1 MNRQHF
7 RLAAALALRAAQSSA
22 SLMTLLERDAYLD
35 PGAALN
41 VTSGYPEGL
50 SPQWMTDYQLHPPA
64 DVLHVPPGE
73 YASVICG
80 WFARFFGCADVS
92 LIPSCTMAFAIAA
105 QALTRSPGDEF
116 IVIDTS
122 YDSYPRLLAAFG
134 ARVVY
139 ARRDADGNPDPESV
153 RAACTARTR
162 AVVIVCP
169 DNPLGVVT
177 PPAVMERLIAV
188 CKGRGLTLL
197 ADYCLAA
204 VNPFGRQLPV
214 LPKMASSRGL
224 SWIALGDTSKILGL
238 NGSKFGALM
247 YPPQWRERLEAA
259 TSAWFFQY
267 SQYDLA
273 VVASILS
280 DRRFL
285 PYLHRLSG
293 QVGSGYAYL
302 RDEVAQPP
310 LAVPPMGGGCFALI
324 DAAGLGL
331 DDVTYAR
338 LLADRYATLVVPLSW
353 FPAGRR
359 AVPETRVR
367 VSLNRPPAVIGQLA
381 AALNASATALAGRV
395 AC

>member
-1 MNRQHF
+1 
-7 RLAAALALRAAQSSA
+7 
-22 SLMTLLERDAYLD
+22 MTLLERSAYLD

-64 DVLHVPPGE
+64 DFLDVPPGQ
-73 YASVICG
+73 YASVICD
-80 WFARFFGCADVS
+80 WFASLFGCGNIS
-92 LIPSCTMAFAIAA
+92 LVPSCTMAFAIAA

-139 ARRDADGNPDPESV
+139 ARRDQDGNPDPESV
-153 RAACTARTR
+153 LAACTARSR

-188 CKGRGLTLL
+188 CKERDLTLL

-204 VNPFGRQLPV
+204 VNPFGAQIPV
-214 LPKMASSRGL
+214 VPKMASSRGL

-238 NGSKFGALM
+238 NGGKFGALI

-259 TSAWFFQY
+259 TSAWFFQH

-273 VVASILS
+273 VVASILADS
-280 DRRFL
+280 RFL
-285 PYLHRLSG
+285 PYLHQLNR
-293 QVGSGYAYL
+293 QVGSAYAYL

-310 LAVPPMGGGCFALI
+310 LAVPSLGAGCFALI

-331 DDVTYAR
+331 DDVAYAR
-338 LLADRYATLVVPLSW
+338 LLADRYSTLVVPLSW
-353 FPAGRR
+353 FPGGQR
-359 AVPETRVR
+359 AVPETRIR
-367 VSLNRPPAVIGQLA
+367 VSLNRPGAVIGQLA
-381 AALNASATALAGRV
+381 SALNSSATALAGRI

>member
-1 MNRQHF
+1 
-7 RLAAALALRAAQSSA
+7 
-22 SLMTLLERDAYLD
+22 MTLLERNAYLD
-35 PGAALN
+35 SGGALN
-41 VTSGYPEGL
+41 VTSGYPQGL
-50 SPQWMTDYQLHPPA
+50 SPQWMADYQLHPPA
-64 DVLHVPPGE
+64 DFLDVPPGE
-73 YASVICG
+73 YASVICA
-80 WFARFFGCADVS
+80 WFARFFGCGNIS
-92 LIPSCTMAFAIAA
+92 LVPSCTMAFAIAA

-116 IVIDTS
+116 IVIDAS

-153 RAACTARTR
+153 LAACTARTR

-188 CKGRGLTLL
+188 CKERGLTLL

-204 VNPFGRQLPV
+204 VNPLGRQIPFV
-214 LPKMASSRGL
+214 PKLASSSGL

-259 TSAWFFQY
+259 TSAWFFQHN
-267 SQYDLA
+267 QYDLA
-273 VVASILS
+273 VVASILADS
-280 DRRFL
+280 RFL
-285 PYLHRLSG
+285 PYLDQLSG
-293 QVGSGYAYL
+293 QVGAAYAYL

-310 LAVPPMGGGCFALI
+310 LAVPSLGAGCFALI

-331 DDVTYAR
+331 DDVSYAR
-338 LLADRYATLVVPLSW
+338 LLADRYSTLVVPLSW
-353 FPAGRR
+353 FPAGQP
-359 AVPETRVR
+359 AVPETRIR
-367 VSLNRPPAVIGQLA
+367 VSLNRPGTVIGQLA
-381 AALNASATALAGRV
+381 AALNRSATTLAGRM

>member
-1 MNRQHF
+1 MGVRM
-7 RLAAALALRAAQSSA
+7 RSA
-22 SLMTLLERDAYLD
+22 SLMTLLERNAYLD
-35 PGAALN
+35 SGAVLN

-50 SPQWMTDYQLHPPA
+50 SPEWMTDYQLHPPA
-64 DVLHVPPGE
+64 DFLDVPPGR
-73 YASVICG
+73 YARVICG
-80 WFARFFGCADVS
+80 WFAGFFGCGNVI
-92 LIPSCTMAFAIAA
+92 LVPSCTMAFAIAA
-105 QALTRSPGDEF
+105 QALIRSPGDEF

-139 ARRDADGNPDPESV
+139 AGRDADGNPDPESV
-153 RAACTARTR
+153 LAACTARTR
-162 AVVIVCP
+162 ALVIVSP

-188 CKGRGLTLL
+188 CKERGLTLL

-204 VNPFGRQLPV
+204 VNPFGRQIPV
-214 LPKMASSRGL
+214 VPKMASSRGL

-238 NGSKFGALM
+238 NGSKFGALI

-259 TSAWFFQY
+259 TSAWFFQH

-280 DRRFL
+280 DSRFP
-285 PYLHRLSG
+285 PYLRQLSG
-293 QVGSGYAYL
+293 QVESAYAYL

-310 LAVPPMGGGCFALI
+310 LAVPSLGAGCFALI

-331 DDVTYAR
+331 DDTSYAR
-338 LLADRYATLVVPLSW
+338 LLADRYSTLVVPLSW

-359 AVPETRVR
+359 AVPETRIR
-367 VSLNRPPAVIGQLA
+367 VSLNRPGTVIGQLA
-381 AALNASATALAGRV
+381 VVLNTSAAALAGRM

>member
-1 MNRQHF
+1 
-7 RLAAALALRAAQSSA
+7 
-22 SLMTLLERDAYLD
+22 LMTLLERNAYLD

-64 DVLHVPPGE
+64 DFLNVPAGE
-73 YASVICG
+73 YASVICD
-80 WFARFFGCADVS
+80 WFARFFGCGNIS
-92 LIPSCTMAFAIAA
+92 LVPSCTMAFAIAA

-116 IVIDTS
+116 ILIDTS

-134 ARVVY
+134 AHVVY
-139 ARRDADGNPDPESV
+139 ARRDGDGNPDPDSV
-153 RAACTARTR
+153 LAACTARSR

-188 CKGRGLTLL
+188 CKERDLTLL
-197 ADYCLAA
+197 VDYCLAG
-204 VNPFGRQLPV
+204 VNPFGRQIPV
-214 LPKMASSRGL
+214 VPTMASSRGL

-238 NGSKFGALM
+238 NGGKFGALI

-259 TSAWFFQY
+259 TSAWFFQH

-273 VVASILS
+273 VVASILADS
-280 DRRFL
+280 RFL
-285 PYLHRLSG
+285 PYLHQLSG
-293 QVGSGYAYL
+293 QVGSAYAYL
-302 RDEVAQPP
+302 RDEVAQP
-310 LAVPPMGGGCFALI
+310 LAVPSLGAGCFALI

-331 DDVTYAR
+331 DDVSYAR

-353 FPAGRR
+353 FPGRQR
-359 AVPETRVR
+359 AVPETRIR
-367 VSLNRPPAVIGQLA
+367 VSLNRPGTVIGRLA
-381 AALNASATALAGRV
+381 SALNSSATALAGRI